1 MFNNIPSPS
10 SENTWIFNGNHNG
23 PITTTGYGSRVLD
36 TYVWTKPRGIKMIS
50 IMCLGGGGAGGLGAG
65 GTNIARGGGGGG
77 GSGGL
82 FTVMYPAK
90 IITDKLYVTPSNGNT
105 PTNIRN
111 GASTNDTG
119 SFVVDEGGNTLA
131 IAKNGSNG
139 GDAVTT
145 TAGALGAAATATV
158 IGTDFHYAQFGI
170 WRSYPGVAGTAG
182 GSGTSVAAT
191 NITTAWNT
199 YPMTGGTGGGGLTSA
214 NVAGAGGSISSS
226 AYPIV
231 NVTNNA
237 GGSVGTING
246 WFNLNGII
254 TGNSGVGLA
263 ESKDFFTA
271 AFPRFCGLGGLGG
284 SAVSASVIGNNGGD
298 GGFGC
303 GGGGSAATITST
315 GNYAW
320 PGLGGPGLIIISC
333 W

>member
-23 PITTTGYGSRVLD
+23 PIDSNGYGSIIQS
-36 TYVWTKPRGIKMIS
+36 TYVWSKPRGIKMVS
-50 IMCLGGGGAGGLGAG
+50 ITCLGGGGAGGLGAS

-90 IITDKLYVTPSNGNT
+90 ILADKLFVYPSNGNI
-105 PTNIRN
+105 PINIRN
-111 GASTNDTG
+111 GGGANLAQYSQVT
-119 SFVVDEGGNTLA
+119 DEAGNILAYANNGG
-131 IAKNGSNG
+131 NG
-139 GDAVTT
+139 GDAAGTT
-145 TAGALGAAATATV
+145 PGTAGAPAAAATQ
-158 IGTDFHYAQFGI
+158 IYFAQFGVI
-170 WRSYPGVAGTAG
+170 KNYPGVGGTAG
-182 GSGTSVAAT
+182 GNGTGTAG
-191 NITTAWNT
+191 TTGTGAWGT
-199 YPMTGGTGGGGLTSA
+199 YPMSGGTGGGGLSST
-214 NVAGAGGSISSS
+214 NVTGAGGSITST

-231 NVTNNA
+231 SVTNVA

-263 ESKDFFTA
+263 ESKDFLTA

-284 SAVSASVIGNNGGD
+284 SAVSASVIGNNGGN

-303 GGGGSAATITST
+303 GGGGSPGTIAST
-315 GNYAW
+315 GNFAW
-320 PGLGGPGLIIISC
+320 PGLGGPGLVIISC